1 MAALLNQDQMNK
13 SEQQTLALASIF
25 QTTALVH
32 QLAST
37 GRCDTHSN
45 KASLY
50 SIVSQGTSI
59 REIFRSPDDLKVG
72 ISSLKTVLAP
82 KPINM
87 KNIML
92 YTTALINLEK
102 KLMKEPYLLDKISEE
117 IEAIKKQEFFDI
129 YHTNTIARLAE
140 LYKDTLGSLNPT
152 IMVKGE
158 QIYLTNQKTANH
170 IRALLLAGVRAV
182 SLWKSQGGKTWHLL
196 LNKKKTLQ
204 YINTLSA

>member
-1 MAALLNQDQMNK
+1 
-13 SEQQTLALASIF
+13 
-25 QTTALVH
+25 
-32 QLAST
+32 
-37 GRCDTHSN
+37 
-45 KASLY
+45 
-50 SIVSQGTSI
+50 
-59 REIFRSPDDLKVG
+59 
-72 ISSLKTVLAP
+72 
-82 KPINM
+82 M

-102 KLMKEPYLLDKISEE
+102 KLMKEPHLLDKISTE

-129 YHTNTIARLAE
+129 YNTNTIAKLAE
-140 LYKDTLGSLNPT
+140 LYKDTLGSLDPT
-152 IMVKGE
+152 IMVRGE

-204 YINTLSA
+204 YINTLNA